1 MKNFIIIGVLF
12 LFIFIG
18 YNTINCENDTMQKKN
33 LKIDDIK
40 KNITAH
46 LIQKHENDNLK
57 ELVTQLHVATD
68 EELKKSWKNEY
79 GCKLEGKCPYFMM
92 NASSYEEALWMKRR
106 GYLSRTVID
115 KLKNISHEDLINL
128 ERNGNLNAK
137 KLLAI
142 SALRSKNSKL
152 AKSYARSARA
162 YENASDTFSLR
173 LMAQAYLVDNQPM
186 LATVELRM
194 ASLLGDVDAT
204 KEYERLTRNSAREF
218 LDNTNLLAFR
228 YLSSRLA
235 LPPNEWDSDPRP
247 NGG

>member
-1 MKNFIIIGVLF
+1 MKKFIIVGVLF
-12 LFIFIG
+12 IFVFIG
-18 YNTINCENDTMQKKN
+18 YNTIKNEN
-33 LKIDDIK
+33 KIIK
-40 KNITAH
+40 KEVLKSDYSNKSLTTH
-46 LIQKHENDNLK
+46 LSDKREDDLLK
-57 ELVTQLHVATD
+57 ELSMQLRVATD

-79 GCKLEGKCPYFMM
+79 GCKLEGTCPYTMM
-92 NASSYEEALWMKRR
+92 NASSYEESLWMKRR

-115 KLKNISHEDLINL
+115 KLKDLSRKDLITLAQN
-128 ERNGNLNAK
+128 ENLNAK

-142 SALRSKNSKL
+142 SAISSKNSKL

-173 LMAQAYLVDNQPM
+173 LMAQAYIVDNQPM

-194 ASLLGDVDAT
+194 ASLLGDVDAA

>member
-1 MKNFIIIGVLF
+1 MKKPLIIVALSLFVFIS
-12 LFIFIG
+12 
-18 YNTINCENDTMQKKN
+18 YNSINRETDNSNKPS
-33 LKIDDIK
+33 IK
-40 KNITAH
+40 PDYIEKNITTH
-46 LIQKHENDNLK
+46 LTEKYENEHLK
-57 ELVTQLHVATD
+57 ELAEQLHVVSD
-68 EELKKSWKNEY
+68 EELENVWANEY
-79 GCKLEGKCPYFMM
+79 GCKSEGTCPYIMM

-106 GYLSRTVID
+106 GYLSRTVVN
-115 KLKNISHEDLINL
+115 KLKNLSQEDLINL

-162 YENASDTFSLR
+162 SEYASDTFSLR

-186 LATVELRM
+186 LASIELRM
-194 ASLLGDVDAT
+194 ASLLGDVDAA
-204 KEYERLTRNSAREF
+204 KEYESLTRNSAREL

-228 YLSSRLA
+228 YLSSRLS
-235 LPPNEWDSDPRP
+235 LPPNEWDADPRP